1 MNFTKGHSNKV
12 NFPSQLGPVPDW
24 HWPNSHSSKN
34 SMIFQ
39 NLSKSIQIKILPQLI
54 EKRAIIVSKDDTSES
69 RQRATRAPSSP
80 TLAVQIWAFPASQ
93 RLNPLL
99 NKLFFH
105 HHLAQSNKNS
115 PEQDGKVSDFVRYFV
130 HQDGKGGDETELEGG
145 EEAGGNGKPVDE
157 VVDAVGC

>member
-1 MNFTKGHSNKV
+1 MNFTKRHSNKV

-99 NKLFFH
+99 KKHGIVKQEIFFIFM
-105 HHLAQSNKNS
+105 LTGAGWQSLQS
-115 PEQDGKVSDFVRYFV
+115 REVSRAPGW
-130 HQDGKGGDETELEGG
+130 QRW
-145 EEAGGNGKPVDE
+145 
-157 VVDAVGC
+157 

>member
-1 MNFTKGHSNKV
+1 
-12 NFPSQLGPVPDW
+12 
-24 HWPNSHSSKN
+24 
-34 SMIFQ
+34 MIFQ

-99 NKLFFH
+99 KKSFFH
-105 HHLAQSNKNS
+105 HHLAESNKDS

-130 HQDGKGGDETELEGG
+130 HQDGKGGDETELEGR
-145 EEAGGNGKPVDE
+145 EEAGGNRKPVDE